1 MWLTQP
7 NTYSWRPVQDPLRV
21 PTSKQRGIRAR
32 LNLLGCVDFA
42 SGEVLYREVE
52 TNTSG
57 TDIVAFLERLAQDA
71 DPNCPTAVVCDRAS
85 VHTCALVAAERAQWK
100 ARGLILTFLPAY
112 SPELNLMEGRWLH
125 LKYHLLPKRA
135 YEDKAQ
141 LRAAVNK
148 SGWGQAV

>member
-1 MWLTQP
+1 M
-7 NTYSWRPVQDPLRV
+7 QDPLRV

-52 TNTSG
+52 TNTLG

-71 DPNCPTAVVCDRAS
+71 SPECPTAVVCDRAS
-85 VHTCALVAAERAQWK
+85 VHTCARVAAERERWK

-112 SPELNLMEGRWLH
+112 SPELNPMEGCWRN
-125 LKYHLLPKRA
+125 LKYHQLLERA
-135 YEDKAQ
+135 YEDKPQ
-141 LRAAVNK
+141 LRAAVERA
-148 SGWGQAV
+148 GWGRAI